1 MITSNILK
9 QHDFYEGESVYGS
22 PIFCYNR
29 KDAAIGCLLFPS
41 QGNDYYIP
49 YIGIFADWNPD
60 IIHNCPCT
68 KITNEQDLIMFVQ
81 WLSSVYPK

>member
-9 QHDFYEGESVYGS
+9 QHGFYEWVSVCNS
-22 PIFCYNR
+22 PVFCYNR
-29 KDAAIGCLLFPS
+29 KDAAIGCFLFPS

-49 YIGIFADWNPD
+49 YVGIFADLKPN
-60 IIHNCPCT
+60 IMQTCPCT
-68 KITNEQDLIMFVQ
+68 KITDEAELIQFVQ